1 MPEIVH
7 SVPFVFYGETFKA
20 HLASDRQWY
29 IHINEVCAALDIEP
43 RPQRRRIQEDEAI
56 AHRLVNIP
64 METPY
69 QDSTRVQEVS
79 CLNLRALPYW
89 LGTIDAKRVKEEHRK
104 KVILFKR
111 EFAEAAWAV
120 FRSDMLPPDLLAE
133 MDTHLPPEEREYL
146 EAMDQ
151 MRQVRKKLDML
162 SGKLDEELAKVGAEL
177 QDLTGRLGTLEAS
190 LIGKKIGT
198 RHRQGSFRR

>member
-1 MPEIVH
+1 MAKL
-7 SVPFVFYGETFKA
+7 FKA

-29 IHINEVCAALDIEP
+29 IPINEVCAALDIEP

-69 QDSTRVQEVS
+69 QDTTRVQEVS

-104 KVILFKR
+104 KVILVQAR
-111 EFAEAAWAV
+111 VRRGGLGGVSIGHGPPGYAGRDGCAPAA
-120 FRSDMLPPDLLAE
+120 R
-133 MDTHLPPEEREYL
+133 
-146 EAMDQ
+146 
-151 MRQVRKKLDML
+151 
-162 SGKLDEELAKVGAEL
+162 
-177 QDLTGRLGTLEAS
+177 
-190 LIGKKIGT
+190 
-198 RHRQGSFRR
+198 